1 MLKIELTQGR
11 FAIIDKEDID
21 IVSKYKWFFTKNGYA
36 MNKSGKKSI
45 YMHRLILGVQNG
57 LVTDHINGNKLDNRR
72 CNLRQCTQAQN
83 LMNRCGVKGRSL
95 PKGVRKAKNR
105 YQARIGINGKSV
117 YLGSYTVIADAVA
130 AYNKASKQL
139 HNNFGKLS
147 ND

>member
-57 LVTDHINGNKLDNRR
+57 LSTHIDVQGF
-72 CNLRQCTQAQN
+72 
-83 LMNRCGVKGRSL
+83 SL
-95 PKGVRKAKNR
+95 PG
-105 YQARIGINGKSV
+105 QARYGSRL
-117 YLGSYTVIADAVA
+117 LGESPAHRVR
-130 AYNKASKQL
+130 L
-139 HNNFGKLS
+139 F
-147 ND
+147 